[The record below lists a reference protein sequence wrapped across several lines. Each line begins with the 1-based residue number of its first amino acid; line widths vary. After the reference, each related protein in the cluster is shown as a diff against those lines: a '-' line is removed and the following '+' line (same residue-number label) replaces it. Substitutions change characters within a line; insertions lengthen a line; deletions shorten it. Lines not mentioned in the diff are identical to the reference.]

1 MDEFDN
7 CSIEIPHHDESLII
21 RLKISFACIGIFTSI
36 CATLSLIPKCN
47 LLVFRIVLY
56 AMIANGL
63 QITVQLVE
71 VFPVHNIN
79 GTNLLRN
86 GLSWELACKSF
97 GFLDQVTVWMGHL
110 CMTWVIVYLIYLLI
124 KKKRI
129 ETAQRSKEEIAGL
142 AVCFLVPFV
151 FNWIPFLNNYY
162 GFSGSW
168 CWIRMTATNGCNITE
183 GLTYIIVLYY
193 GPLLLFVLFNLVSCV
208 FLFCGFYRDPRY
220 HSKEFLFVLLYPFF
234 YGMLF
239 IVVVLSRIHAIWKIE
254 IGGKQSFSWWMAHA
268 VAAPLRIIFPSVLVI
283 VSVSCSSLIAKCEAR
298 TMNAD
303 INSEGNEK
311 TKLVQGSIN

>member
-1 MDEFDN
+1 MEDFD
-7 CSIEIPHHDESLII
+7 CSIELSPADENLMYGWM
-21 RLKISFACIGIFTSI
+21 ISSACIGILTSFF
-36 CATLSLIPKCN
+36 AALSLIPKCN

-63 QITVQLVE
+63 HITVQLVE

-79 GTNLLRN
+79 GTNMLKN
-86 GLSWELACKSF
+86 SSVWELACKSF
-97 GFLDQVTVWMGHL
+97 GFLDQVTAWMGHL

-162 GFSGSW
+162 GFSGSF
-168 CWIRMTATNGCNITE
+168 CWIRMTANNGCSITE

-193 GPLLLFVLFNLVSCV
+193 GPLLLFVLFNFVSCV
-208 FLFCGFYRDPRY
+208 FLFCGFYRNPKY
-220 HSKEFLFVLLYPFF
+220 HSKEFLFVLLYPFC

-239 IVVVLSRIHAIWKIE
+239 IIVFLSRISVIRKIE
-254 IGGKQSFSWWMAHA
+254 FGQKQSFSWWMALT
-268 VAAPLRIIFPSVLVI
+268 VVDPLSIIFPSVLVF
-283 VSVSCSSLIAKCEAR
+283 VSVSCSSLIAKREAR
-298 TMNAD
+298 TMNVD
-303 INSEGNEK
+303 VNGECDEK
-311 TKLVQGSIN
+311 TKLVRDA

>member
-1 MDEFDN
+1 MDDDN
-7 CSIEIPHHDESLII
+7 CSIEIPHHDESLVF
-21 RLKISFACIGIFTSI
+21 RLKISFACIGILTSFF
-36 CATLSLIPKCN
+36 AALSLIPKRN

-79 GTNLLRN
+79 GTNMLQN
-86 GLSWELACKSF
+86 GSSWELACKSF
-97 GFLDQVTVWMGHL
+97 GFLDQVTAWMGHL

-168 CWIRMTATNGCNITE
+168 CWIRMTANNGCSITE

-208 FLFCGFYRDPRY
+208 FLFCGFYSDPKY

-239 IVVVLSRIHAIWKIE
+239 IVVFLSRIHSIWEIE
-254 IGGKQSFSWWMAHA
+254 RGAEQSFSWWMAHA
-268 VAAPLRIIFPSVLVI
+268 VADPLRIIFPSVLVI

-303 INSEGNEK
+303 VNGEGDEK
-311 TKLVQGSIN
+311 TKLVRHA

>member
-1 MDEFDN
+1 MEVDN
-7 CSIEIPHHDESLII
+7 CSIKISHESLVFQ
-21 RLKISFACIGIFTSI
+21 LKISFACIGMLTTFI
-36 CATLSLIPKCN
+36 AALSLIPKCN

-86 GLSWELACKSF
+86 GSSWELACKSL
-97 GFLDQVTVWMGHL
+97 GFLDQVTAWMSHL
-110 CMTWVIVYLIYLLI
+110 SMTWVIVYLIYLLI

-142 AVCFLVPFV
+142 AVCFFVPLV
-151 FNWIPFLNNYY
+151 FNWIPFLDNYY

-168 CWIRMTATNGCNITE
+168 CSIRMTADNGCSITE
-183 GLTYIIVLYY
+183 GLTYIIMLYY

-208 FLFCGFYRDPRY
+208 FYSVGITAIPNTTQKSSSLYFCILSFMGCC
-220 HSKEFLFVLLYPFF
+220 SSSSSSVAS
-234 YGMLF
+234 MLF
-239 IVVVLSRIHAIWKIE
+239 GKLNMELSSHSV
-254 IGGKQSFSWWMAHA
+254 GGWLTQ
-268 VAAPLRIIFPSVLVI
+268 
-283 VSVSCSSLIAKCEAR
+283 
-298 TMNAD
+298 
-303 INSEGNEK
+303 
-311 TKLVQGSIN
+311 

>member
-1 MDEFDN
+1 MEEFAN
-7 CSIEIPHHDESLII
+7 CSIEIPYDDESLVF
-21 RLKISFACIGIFTSI
+21 RLKISFACIGILTSI
-36 CATLSLIPKCN
+36 CAALSLIPKCN

-56 AMIANGL
+56 VMIANGL
-63 QITVQLVE
+63 QITVQLVD

-79 GTNLLRN
+79 GTNMLKN
-86 GLSWELACKSF
+86 GSSWELACKSF
-97 GFLDQVTVWMGHL
+97 GFLDQVTAWMGHL
-110 CMTWVIVYLIYLLI
+110 CMTWVIVYLICLLI

-129 ETAQRSKEEIAGL
+129 ETAQGSKQEIAGL

-168 CWIRMTATNGCNITE
+168 CWIRMTNNDCNITE

-208 FLFCGFYRDPRY
+208 FLFCGFYRNPKY
-220 HSKEFLFVLLYPFF
+220 HSKEFLFVLLYPFC

-239 IVVVLSRIHAIWKIE
+239 IIVTISRIHAISKIKHGAE
-254 IGGKQSFSWWMAHA
+254 QSFSWWIAHA
-268 VAAPLRIIFPSVLVI
+268 IVDPLRLIFLSVLVV

-303 INSEGNEK
+303 VNGEGNEK
-311 TKLVQGSIN
+311 TKLVNPSNN